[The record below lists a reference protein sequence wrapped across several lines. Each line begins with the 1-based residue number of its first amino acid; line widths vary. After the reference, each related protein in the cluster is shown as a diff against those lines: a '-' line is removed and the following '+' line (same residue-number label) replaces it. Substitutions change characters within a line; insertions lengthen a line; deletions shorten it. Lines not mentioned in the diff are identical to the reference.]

1 MQLVFILQVC
11 KALGEEKHSKFFSM
25 NEDKGIHPLG
35 NAIVVPFHTLLIT
48 STKLPLPTCH
58 LVLNMACHI
67 FQEHYM
73 HLWTMYQCFSF
84 FLSFFLSFHFS
95 AFIFQAIL
103 CIRDQIRLCHNANG
117 LHHGNLSDPNF
128 YIYQLNAFHI
138 TLKYSLS
145 VFFFSPRILYFNCK
159 LFLL

>member
-48 STKLPLPTCH
+48 STKLVTLS
-58 LVLNMACHI
+58 
-67 FQEHYM
+67 
-73 HLWTMYQCFSF
+73 WTWHVTFFKNIICIYEPCTNA
-84 FLSFFLSFHFS
+84 FLSFFLLFHFS